1 MCLILLLFLKICF
14 DDNLQVK
21 FMTFLHF
28 IVSDSDEFS
37 FPPFFRNH
45 ITLEDDAVTL
55 KKREIMLYGI
65 LNVCNPKGTKILS
78 YT

>member
-1 MCLILLLFLKICF
+1 
-14 DDNLQVK
+14 
-21 FMTFLHF
+21 MTFLHF

-45 ITLEDDAVTL
+45 ITIEDDAVTL

-65 LNVCNPKGTKILS
+65 LNVCNPRGTKILP